1 MRQDIDDKEWFASI
15 FDEHYEYT
23 RNYVYYLSGDIT
35 LAEDLSQDAFLQV
48 WEERR
53 TVNRKTLRSYLF
65 TIVRNNYFKHYRK
78 KNVRLNFINS
88 LVEENE
94 QESPD
99 FVLELKEFDRLLQR
113 VIADI
118 PDKTR
123 AIFLMSRIDSMSY
136 TEIANNLD
144 ISNKAVEKH
153 ISKAL
158 KILKN
163 KLDRKL

>member
-1 MRQDIDDKEWFASI
+1 MERLKLVASLRTVI
-15 FDEHYEYT
+15 VITSYSIHYTKLY
-23 RNYVYYLSGDIT
+23 
-35 LAEDLSQDAFLQV
+35 DAFLQA

-53 TVNRKTLRSYLF
+53 SVNRKTLRSYLF

-78 KNVRLNFINS
+78 KNIKLNFINS
-88 LVEENE
+88 IVEENE
-94 QESPD
+94 QESPE
-99 FVLELKEFDRLLQR
+99 FLMEVKEFDMLVQS
-113 VIADI
+113 VIANI

-136 TEIANNLD
+136 TEIADNLK

-158 KILKN
+158 KIVKTKSYN
-163 KLDRKL
+163 FV

>member
-1 MRQDIDDKEWFASI
+1 MQQDIDDKEWFASI
-15 FDEHYEYT
+15 FDEHYEYI

-35 LAEDLSQDAFLQV
+35 LSEDLSQDAFLQI
-48 WEERR
+48 WEERSS
-53 TVNRKTLRSYLF
+53 VNRRTLRSYLF
-65 TIVRNNYFKHYRK
+65 TVVRNNYFKHYRR
-78 KNVRLNFINS
+78 KNIKLNFINS

-94 QESPD
+94 QESPE
-99 FVLELKEFDRLLQR
+99 FLLEAKEFDKLLQR

-136 TEIANNLD
+136 SEIAENLK

-158 KILKN
+158 KIVKK

>member
-1 MRQDIDDKEWFASI
+1 MQEDIEDKEWFASI
-15 FDEHYEYT
+15 FDEHYEYI

-35 LAEDLSQDAFLQV
+35 LSEDLSQDAFLQA

-53 TVNRKTLRSYLF
+53 SVNRKTLRSYLF

-78 KNVRLNFINS
+78 KNIKLNFINS
-88 LVEENE
+88 IVEENE
-94 QESPD
+94 QESPE
-99 FVLELKEFDRLLQR
+99 FLMEVKEFDMLVQS
-113 VIADI
+113 VIANI

-136 TEIANNLD
+136 TEIADNLK

-158 KILKN
+158 KIVKT